1 MTNPN
6 PIEDQVRQ
14 DMSPDQSGSTN
25 GMGSNP
31 YTDKRQARIP
41 VDEKMRV
48 LPGHGD
54 HERTRKVTVGDDY
67 MSDLIDGQQRLIAA
81 HHQFLH
87 DHNVEALAAAQRDF
101 LGIQTDLLA
110 RLGVFG

>member
-1 MTNPN
+1 VSQN
-6 PIEDQVRQ
+6 PIEEQVRQ
-14 DMSPDQSGSTN
+14 DMSPEQNGSTN
-25 GMGSNP
+25 GVGSNP
-31 YTDKRQARIP
+31 YTKNREARTP
-41 VDEKMRV
+41 ADNTVRNLV
-48 LPGHGD
+48 GHGD
-54 HERTRKVTVGDDY
+54 HERGKKVTVGDDY

-101 LGIQTDLLA
+101 LEIQTGLLS